1 MKDKTIILGITGSI
15 ATGKSTYIQKLIT
28 EFAPEYCDADKLVHT
43 LYEPGKPA
51 YSRILDVFGKDILD
65 EKTKYIDRKKLG
77 AIVFKNKDLMKNL
90 TDAIGDIGSEVKKIV
105 DNWIIKNKKIGIVEA
120 VNLIE
125 ANYIEWCDKVWL
137 FKVDSN
143 IALNRLIKR
152 NNLSDTEANKR
163 INSQTPW
170 EKRAQYS
177 DLIIDT
183 DDEIENIYKNLK
195 TNYLKLINSQ

>member
-1 MKDKTIILGITGSI
+1 M
-15 ATGKSTYIQKLIT
+15 
-28 EFAPEYCDADKLVHT
+28 VHT
-43 LYEPGKPA
+43 LYEPEKPA
-51 YSRILDVFGKDILD
+51 YHRILDVFGKDILD
-65 EKTKYIDRKKLG
+65 KKTQYIDRKKLG
-77 AIVFKNKDLMKNL
+77 AIVFKDKHLMKSL

-137 FKVDSN
+137 FKVDNN

-152 NNLSDTEANKR
+152 NNLSDKEANKR

-170 EKRAQYS
+170 EKRAQYA

-183 DDEIENIYKNLK
+183 DDKIENIYKNLK
-195 TNYLKLINSQ
+195 TNYLKLVNSQ